1 MFLINLP
8 AKLWYGKEKWER
20 MQKGPPPSPPVEK
33 PKTPIDWMDYQ
44 TRVMK
49 LHEKR
54 HPVHQWQKKETT

>member
-1 MFLINLP
+1 MFLIDLP

-20 MQKGPPPSPPVEK
+20 MQKGPAPSPPMEA

-49 LHEKR
+49 LHEER
-54 HPVHQWQKKETT
+54 HPASYCKK

>member
-1 MFLINLP
+1 MFLIDLP

-20 MQKGPPPSPPVEK
+20 MQKGPAPSPPVEA

-54 HPVHQWQKKETT
+54 HPAPYFKKEKTA